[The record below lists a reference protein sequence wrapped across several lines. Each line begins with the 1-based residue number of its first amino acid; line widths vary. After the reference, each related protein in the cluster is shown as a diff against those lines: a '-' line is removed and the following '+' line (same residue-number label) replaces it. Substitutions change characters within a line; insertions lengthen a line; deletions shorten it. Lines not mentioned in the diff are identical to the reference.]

1 MDQATLTQICP
12 TDRLIYRSMA
22 SLPKGQI
29 SFTFFELR
37 QLMASFEEHV
47 EGTARSAQHK
57 NAIYQ
62 LVDHIGAL
70 AVPTL
75 LRQLFADSGS
85 AHWATELL
93 IRLADSEARCRRIAG
108 ALLSE
113 MQTAT
118 LPETCKFAVAELL
131 GYLGEP
137 VPWPD
142 FVSAEDSA
150 QHSLC
155 DLAACIDSPSEL
167 ARAADT
173 LLADLPTPEVV
184 EFVEDFANQE
194 PRIAL
199 LLIDELLV
207 RDSLSERTQAALRQ
221 LGASASIECRS
232 ICLPQ
237 RSLEPAVSR
246 PGLRLAKHASGRSAL
261 IAYAGSLA
269 HGPRRY
275 RALSLLVDAM
285 GILQDCEYL
294 EQVPRSTVESL
305 ILHPLAEAGY
315 ELSPVAPGALKQ
327 HAISAAQFRMR
338 SGKTLPRGYFLGR
351 DLMGLRDEH
360 QPKRSA
366 DAEQRVQDAALLARG
381 TELLSRG
388 RAELARDLLL
398 LYTKGHP
405 SDSEAL
411 ATLGTC
417 LVKTGETE
425 AARAYLNRAATL
437 APDVG
442 RYHWNRAALAHQE
455 GRIGECFL
463 ALKDYLGCNAAGD
476 ADQRSVARE
485 LVLSYGLA
493 TASGASNDE
502 RDDKNSSPPPL
513 TRRE

>member
-1 MDQATLTQICP
+1 
-12 TDRLIYRSMA
+12 MA

-47 EGTARSAQHK
+47 EGSPRSLEHK
-57 NAIYQ
+57 SAIYQ

-75 LRQLFADSGS
+75 LRQLFVDSSS
-85 AHWATELL
+85 AQWATELL
-93 IRLADSEARCRRIAG
+93 IRLADSEARCRRITK
-108 ALLSE
+108 ALLVE
-113 MQTAT
+113 LQATA
-118 LPETCKFAVAELL
+118 LREDCKFAVAELL

-137 VPWPD
+137 VPWPE

-155 DLAACIDSPSEL
+155 DLATCIDSPAEL

-173 LLADLPTPEVV
+173 LLADLPITEVV
-184 EFVEDFANQE
+184 EFVEDFASQE
-194 PRIAL
+194 PSIAL

-207 RDSLSERTQAALRQ
+207 RDSLTERTRASLRE
-221 LGASASIECRS
+221 LGASASLECRS
-232 ICLPQ
+232 ISLPTKPLQ
-237 RSLEPAVSR
+237 TASSR

-261 IAYAGSLA
+261 IAYASGQA

-275 RALSLLVDAM
+275 RALSLLVDAS
-285 GILQDCEYL
+285 GVLQDCEYL
-294 EQVPRSTVESL
+294 EQVPHSTVESL
-305 ILHPLAEAGY
+305 LLQPLAEAGY

-327 HAISAAQFRMR
+327 HAIAAAQFRLR
-338 SGKTLPRGYFLGR
+338 SGKALPRSYYLGR

-360 QPKRSA
+360 MPKRSKL
-366 DAEQRVQDAALLARG
+366 AERRVQDAALLARG

-388 RAELARDLLL
+388 RVEVARDLLL
-398 LYTKGHP
+398 LYAKGHP
-405 SDSEAL
+405 TDCEAL

-417 LVKTGETE
+417 LVRTGETE
-425 AARAYLNRAATL
+425 KARKYLNRAAEL

-463 ALKDYLGCNAAGD
+463 ALKDYLGCSAAGD
-476 ADQRSVARE
+476 ARQRTVARE

-493 TASGASNDE
+493 SSSHASNDE
-502 RDDKNSSPPPL
+502 RDDQNSSPPPL

>member
-1 MDQATLTQICP
+1 
-12 TDRLIYRSMA
+12 MA
-22 SLPKGQI
+22 SLPTGQI

-57 NAIYQ
+57 DAIYH
-62 LVDHIGAL
+62 LVDHIGGL

-75 LRQLFADSGS
+75 LRQLFVGSGS

-93 IRLADSEARCRRIAG
+93 IRLADSDARCQRIANL
-108 ALLSE
+108 LLSDL
-113 MQTAT
+113 QTGT
-118 LPETCKFAVAELL
+118 LPESCRFAVAELL
-131 GYLGEP
+131 GYLDEP
-137 VPWPD
+137 VPWPE

-155 DLAACIDSPSEL
+155 DLASCIDSPAEL

-173 LLADLPTPEVV
+173 LLADLPVSEVV
-184 EFVEDFANQE
+184 EFVEDFACQE
-194 PRIAL
+194 PGIAL

-207 RDSLSERTQAALRQ
+207 RDSLGERTRASLRQ
-221 LGASASIECRS
+221 LAASAALESRS
-232 ICLPQ
+232 ISLPTMPLKAA
-237 RSLEPAVSR
+237 SSR

-261 IAYAGSLA
+261 IAYASSAA

-275 RALSLLVDAM
+275 RALSLLVDAS
-285 GILQDCEYL
+285 GVLQDCEYL
-294 EQVPRSTVESL
+294 EQVPHSMVESL
-305 ILHPLAEAGY
+305 LLQPLAEAGY

-327 HAISAAQFRMR
+327 HAIAATQFRLR
-338 SGKTLPRGYFLGR
+338 SGKAIPRGYYLGR
-351 DLMGLRDEH
+351 DLMGLQDEH
-360 QPKRSA
+360 LPTRSA
-366 DAEQRVQDAALLARG
+366 SAKQKTDDAALLARG

-388 RAELARDLLL
+388 RAKIARDLLL

-405 SDSEAL
+405 EDSEAL
-411 ATLGTC
+411 ATLGSC
-417 LVKTGETE
+417 LVRTGETK
-425 AARAYLNRAATL
+425 AARDYLDRAAKL
-437 APDVG
+437 APEVG

-463 ALKDYLGCNAAGD
+463 ALQDYLGCSASGD
-476 ADQRSVARE
+476 ASQRSVARE

-493 TASGASNDE
+493 NPSDASNDE
-502 RDDKNSSPPPL
+502 RNDKNSSPPPL